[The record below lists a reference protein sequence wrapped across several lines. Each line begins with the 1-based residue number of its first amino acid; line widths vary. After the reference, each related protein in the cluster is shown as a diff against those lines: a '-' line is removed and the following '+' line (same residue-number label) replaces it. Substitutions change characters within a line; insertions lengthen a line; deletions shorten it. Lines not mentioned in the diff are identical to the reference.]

1 MDIKIK
7 AKLQA
12 YTKGILPT
20 KVSELEND
28 LDFISDV
35 TEQGIYVRAK
45 GEWIKADDALEKT
58 KIQLL
63 DDSGLNL
70 IEPPEGSFTYQIG
83 IRKWEGTQLELPATL
98 QNDTTYYV
106 QELTPNLYINGGT
119 AWSDGNNEYITLSEY
134 GSIISGGNSSTT
146 AYNTIMYPIDS
157 KGVYNG

>member
-1 MDIKIK
+1 MNIKIK

-45 GEWIKADDALEKT
+45 GEWIKADDALDKT

-63 DDSGLNL
+63 DNSGLNL
-70 IEPPEGSFTYQIG
+70 IDPPEGSFTYQIG
-83 IRKWEGTQLELPATL
+83 IRKWEGTQLELPTIL

-106 QELTPNLYINGGT
+106 QELTANQYIDGGT
-119 AWSDGNNEYITLSEY
+119 AWSNGNNEYVQFEEFNEEIY
-134 GSIISGGNSSTT
+134 GGNARSV
-146 AYNTIMYPIDS
+146 ANIIMYPVNS
-157 KGVYNG
+157 EGVYNG

>member
-1 MDIKIK
+1 MNIKIK

-45 GEWIKADDALEKT
+45 GEWIKADDALDKT

-63 DDSGLNL
+63 DNSGLNL
-70 IEPPEGSFTYQIG
+70 IDPPEGSFTYQIG
-83 IRKWEGTQLELPATL
+83 IRK
-98 QNDTTYYV
+98 
-106 QELTPNLYINGGT
+106 
-119 AWSDGNNEYITLSEY
+119 
-134 GSIISGGNSSTT
+134 
-146 AYNTIMYPIDS
+146 
-157 KGVYNG
+157 